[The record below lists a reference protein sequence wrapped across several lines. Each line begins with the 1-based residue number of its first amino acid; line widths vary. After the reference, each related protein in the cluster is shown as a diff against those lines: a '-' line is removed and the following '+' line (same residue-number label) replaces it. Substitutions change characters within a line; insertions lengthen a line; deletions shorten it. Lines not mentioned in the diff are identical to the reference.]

1 MLEAVEE
8 NVTELQQIV
17 GYCFQDKKLLAEA
30 LTHPTF
36 AYEFQDEVLAS
47 NQRLEFLGD
56 SVLGMVVA
64 EYLFKK
70 YVDFA
75 EGELTRR
82 RTLIV
87 NRNYLANK
95 AKEMDITQYL
105 LLGKGEIKMNG
116 GNNHSNLSGAIE
128 AIIGAIYIDGGWEEA
143 KRFIIE
149 KIV

>member
-1 MLEAVEE
+1 MYETAQESM
-8 NVTELQQIV
+8 TELEETL
-17 GYCFQDKKLLAEA
+17 GYCFQDKKLLTEA

-70 YVDFA
+70 YTDFA

-87 NRNYLANK
+87 NRNYLAGK
-95 AKEMDITQYL
+95 AKEMAITQYL
-105 LLGKGEIKMNG
+105 LLGRGEIKMNG
-116 GNNHSNLSGAIE
+116 GNNHSNLSGAVE
-128 AIIGAIYIDGGWEEA
+128 SIIGAIYIDGGWEAA

-149 KIV
+149 KVV